1 MELVDFSLDPE
12 ANAVQICRLSEKPG
26 KVWVCRQQI
35 HNELLQSLCIHR
47 STLSR
52 LLDKADAIQREAT
65 FEEKMFLWQNG
76 AVKGMTKC
84 VILTELSSLCKAVK
98 TITHNQSLVK
108 AVSGIQNSAAL
119 TTESANQG
127 SFLSIIS
134 QVFSFETSY
143 QVLQSCIDSA
153 FSIAC
158 THCHG
163 TIVN

>member
-65 FEEKMFLWQNG
+65 FEEKMFLWPEAFTEVVEVP
-76 AVKGMTKC
+76 AV
-84 VILTELSSLCKAVK
+84 
-98 TITHNQSLVK
+98 
-108 AVSGIQNSAAL
+108 
-119 TTESANQG
+119 ESAVVQP
-127 SFLSIIS
+127 
-134 QVFSFETSY
+134 V
-143 QVLQSCIDSA
+143 A
-153 FSIAC
+153 AA
-158 THCHG
+158 
-163 TIVN
+163 